1 MILKKRVREFY
12 NKFISLTG
20 EPRQIAAGFAIGVF
34 VGVTPPIPFH
44 TVLIIIIGGI
54 LRRNITA
61 AYLGSWLISN
71 PLTIPLFYVS
81 QYEIGRHV
89 LGMDHC
95 RFELPDYS
103 LSTIADMGSE
113 VLVPLLAGGILMA
126 PFFAIPAYF
135 VTRRMITTL
144 RTPKPSAKA

>member
-34 VGVTPPIPFH
+34 VGVTPTIPFH
-44 TVLIIIIGGI
+44 TVLIIIIGVI

-81 QYEIGRHV
+81 QY
-89 LGMDHC
+89 
-95 RFELPDYS
+95 
-103 LSTIADMGSE
+103 
-113 VLVPLLAGGILMA
+113 
-126 PFFAIPAYF
+126 
-135 VTRRMITTL
+135 
-144 RTPKPSAKA
+144 